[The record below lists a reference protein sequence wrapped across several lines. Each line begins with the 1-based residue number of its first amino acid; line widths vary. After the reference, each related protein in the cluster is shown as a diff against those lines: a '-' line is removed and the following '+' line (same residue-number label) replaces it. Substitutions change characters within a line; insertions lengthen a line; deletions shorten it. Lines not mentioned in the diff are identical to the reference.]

1 MKLIIGGIFA
11 GKYERLLA
19 LGYKPEEIADGETV
33 SFEEAF
39 EKPALYRLNF
49 LIRRLLEAGVDPK
62 EFVLDKVKRHPDL
75 TIVCDEVGGGVVPID
90 KGDREYREVVGRI
103 CCELAALASQVER
116 IYCGIPTV
124 LKSEENA

>member
-33 SFEEAF
+33 PFEEAF
-39 EKPALYRLNF
+39 EKPALYRLNL